1 MRVYLIERDYQP
13 AEIDVADIAGK
24 FATWLIDDANPALS
38 EVIQRWLW
46 QPPDR
51 GGLGALA
58 ESIYDVAVLR
68 AEVIAS
74 WTPDAWRENADAGE
88 GR

>member
-13 AEIDVADIAGK
+13 TEIDVADIASR
-24 FATWLIDDANPALS
+24 FATWLTDDANPALS
-38 EVIQRWLW
+38 EVIQLWLW

-58 ESIYDVAVLR
+58 ESVYDVAVLR
-68 AEVIAS
+68 AEIIAS
-74 WTPDAWRENADAGE
+74 WTPSTRLNNSGAGDI
-88 GR
+88 R